1 MRITWWQ
8 PLLPLSLPPLLL
20 LRSKQKAKLSKGFF
34 LSLFRQMYP
43 YPRTLPSKRIP

>member
-1 MRITWWQ
+1 MRITWR
-8 PLLPLSLPPLLL
+8 PPLLL
-20 LRSKQKAKLSKGFF
+20 LLLLLLLRRIQKAKLSKGFF